1 MFMSHDAI
9 DRCAKSRTT
18 ERGPP
23 FAGAWHRAVRRGSS
37 SVARF
42 WIVAPASIPLP
53 RRGGGDWASRSHHG
67 TVGSHHVED
76 PRQHRARFAQLFGN
90 ERTDTWRDCRACHL
104 DVPQGNTQA
113 WLRAA
118 SAAIARFAS
127 TTRLIVCSPRNFSR
141 STRFWFLTAFAL

>member
-1 MFMSHDAI
+1 MSHDAI

-23 FAGAWHRAVRRGSS
+23 FARAWHRAV
-37 SVARF
+37 
-42 WIVAPASIPLP
+42 

-76 PRQHRARFAQLFGN
+76 SRQRRARSAQLFRN
-90 ERTDTWRDCRACHL
+90 ERTDTWRDCWACHL
-104 DVPQGNTQA
+104 EISQGNAQA

-118 SAAIARFAS
+118 SEAIARFAL
-127 TTRLIVCSPRNFSR
+127 TTRSNVCSPRNFSR
-141 STRFWFLTAFAL
+141 FTRFWFLTAFALSAIALC